1 MWEFRAMK
9 RSLALLMMIIVS
21 LGVLLTPVIFT
32 EGVEKY
38 KETGTFTTDGVE
50 WTYFIYEDYASLY
63 KADATEQ
70 LNSLVIPK
78 YVTSKDGVDYE
89 VQILSSFLTSSAN
102 GSNMGITKESI
113 QKIYIPNTVRIIG
126 EQAFVGFT
134 NLKTVEFEEESSLVE
149 IGDWAFKRSGNKDYS
164 PSDDNGSGIQSND
177 AVDLV
182 WDDSALVSNRMPIDV
197 PVSDVPVGYV
207 IRFPGTA
214 QPSALYVLQGG
225 SQVDY
230 ASAEILSAPSDQD
243 LVVRITFYPSGGFS
257 AGDQVKLL
265 LADAQSTLLDPPS
278 VSWRLTATFVDETPV
293 VEPEEQPDYLLVK
306 IPDSVETIGAYAFD
320 CAYSVIISENSNLKY
335 VGDHAFENV
344 KTDIFIP
351 SRLVDVGVAVF
362 NPNVTLKVSMDNPMI
377 AIDERGHL
385 TTDGGTKLLQYF
397 GNDVDYLFPSNIRAV
412 GERAFYN
419 NETIK
424 TVIIPEGIDW
434 DWFPFGDVVS
444 LETVTFE
451 DGIQTIPDYLMGYS
465 SIKSVVIP
473 STVISI
479 GEKAFY
485 NTLLENV
492 EVCDGT
498 HLTEIKQYA
507 FCYNPNL
514 VKVVFGSHEQ
524 GYYCEL
530 KDGAFFY
537 CNSLKNVIIDDGF
550 NVQSIGKG
558 AFAKVGEEVATGA
571 VGALNPV
578 SFGPVLDS
586 KSIVIPKETEYVGRG
601 AFSVVMS
608 AYYTVTRTAEPGY
621 RTMDSSTVW
630 GYYDADGFTISFE
643 GGSNIYS
650 IYGNAFAGLVGVTE
664 IDLSNCRNLYEIEA
678 AAFSHSFSKNSA
690 TALKL
695 PEAGNLS
702 IIGSGAFSTTN
713 FTVPKIAHLTVPA
726 SVVSI
731 GSNAFEGTVES
742 LDFEEG
748 SMLES
753 FEKRVLSPSS
763 TADLSNC
770 IHLRYVY
777 VMGTMTLP
785 AGAYEMEKTTDAALV
800 NDDEVLFSND
810 SDALEIGEG
819 IKAVNTLYLYG
830 QKIGARHVVI
840 VPTYDESQASS
851 SVQFVD
857 GTNTKAYVPFGEEGR
872 ITLVAPSS
880 RSVDSLSFTLMQ
892 SNGSYMTDTSGEMI
906 STLTN
911 DGFSRFF
918 TVERVESNGTVQFEV
933 TISPDLYEYDAWK
946 DGLKVMVAGVNAAN
960 GSWTPVKVNQSQASI
975 VLKLTSGDFET
986 PDGLYVNDVT
996 VTSGGSGLSKSDV
1009 VATVTSEQGSALAAD
1024 IAIDLT
1030 KLANGTHEFDLVLS
1044 DREGSIGGADVVM
1057 RLHVMLNK
1065 GNNMATR
1072 TYAVEWT
1079 KEKALANACVVYA
1092 DAYLSQIKTIS
1103 VDQANSVF
1111 SYEDGKL
1118 ILGDE
1123 LLMVDGVH
1131 DTIAITSDS
1140 VISAVR
1146 ASALSNGSATSL
1158 VIDKEGISLQDGALS
1173 GAGSLTDVYLLHAG
1187 SCAFTYASFDGAPD
1201 GLRFYV
1207 DDSVT
1212 ANQMSILE
1220 AVGTVMQSFE
1230 AGNYKVY
1237 IPRLVGSHA
1246 VEVLSAGFENG
1257 VFTADLAVEGGYT
1270 GYDLAFSTD
1279 SGAEVVVDG
1288 TSISLVP
1295 ERDTAVF
1302 IAAKDRRSGDLVAV
1316 TFDGDGGTSSGSSQR
1331 VLELSSG
1338 LTVLDSE
1345 IPEFVRANSD
1355 FLYWADASG
1364 AEFDFGSPV
1373 TADILLKAVWSQ
1385 RAPQVVID
1393 VVAGDVIY
1401 EGSPVKKISNVS
1413 ASDRIVLSF
1422 EGYQGYE
1429 PASWAYIVDGTM
1441 ITCPIGE
1448 DLVLENVTSDIT
1460 VAVTYTYFSS
1470 SSGLIPVVNRG
1481 LPTSEELASLVQI
1494 WELGGYIDKSE
1505 SAWRGHSS
1513 VPLVVDDYLYMR
1525 AGGYL
1530 YKVEFDTGYV
1540 VAKVESVNTNAF
1552 YHQIGYGAG
1561 LVIDYCNDRVYDLDL
1576 NLLFEIDRRV
1586 AGLEYHEGYFYTSGT
1601 TMYRFPADAS
1611 QAMGGV
1617 MRMEEVGTFDRT
1629 VYSSYGFSFSVFEG
1643 DYVYRVYADGK
1654 ERGITAM
1661 CIDSGSD
1668 MFGESAHVALDPL
1681 QFMYLDDGWI
1691 SCYDGVIFL
1700 GGYTVG
1706 LFGAVAVQ
1714 ADDALA
1720 YLSVDGFEFGEVRSY
1735 VFDGKRGFA
1744 SQFVVSDG
1752 VGYIVAG
1759 GTLYAFRMGDDGMPV
1774 ELLNTAVL
1782 VSSHGSITVDRS
1794 YATEE
1799 NGYVTYVYMLP
1810 YQPVQSALG
1819 VVKCYFD
1826 GKEFI
1831 METIYDNHLAKD
1843 YNSQAIRSGTD
1854 GQMVWYNDSGHL
1866 FGYTTPEKNVYYFFV
1881 DDGSQAGWYKA
1892 YGATPGDAAAT
1903 LDSSVLSIDTT
1914 KTVSRMFGKPV
1925 SDATINVLHR
1935 DSEISNGFSWTTM
1948 DSFANKSYSTDHYFA
1963 ILANGTKVSDLDVF
1977 SYVDGPS
1984 VSEYSFVENIGDRS
1998 LVGVRM
2004 AVGTDVSVIR
2014 FYEGGAEIEGEAMI
2028 GVTGSEVSGSLPI
2041 VYREGFIPVWTDADG
2056 AVVESLSGASF
2067 PEGGASYFLEWSEVP
2082 TYEVSFTEASAAP
2095 GTVRLSFDVLTLDAD
2110 PLGVSVMLGFE
2121 DGTFVETASTV
2132 AASGGA
2138 ASFSWSARAPGIP
2151 VQMALEISKGGVPVY
2166 QSFDNPFEGVGYT
2179 YGVGTVMVIDGLVY
2193 EVTSMEP
2200 EAATIVG
2207 HESAPSG
2214 KLVIPAALEVDG
2226 HSFVLTV
2233 GKKAF
2238 DRCYEITS
2246 VTIGADVEPY
2256 AFYGCSGLKVVRISD
2271 GVSSIGNSA
2280 FSSCPRISYVVIAD
2294 SVSEIGKN
2302 AFYGYAFYSG
2312 DEKLD
2317 PTSED
2322 LSGHKFT
2329 GKRTHMDV
2337 YVPPVGGVFSAG
2349 GLKYKIVSNGDEMSV
2364 ALRGFSSEA
2373 FPDVTVPSSV
2383 RYLGFDWKVS
2393 SVADKAFYGND
2404 VLASVTVEM
2413 DGSVGFKSFAACP
2426 SLESVAVTGS
2436 ATLGSYSFASCP
2448 SLAVL
2453 DLSGVSE
2460 IGVSAF
2466 SGDKGLVSVA
2476 FSEGLVS
2483 VGKNA
2488 FFRNLF
2494 YDGSSKVPRT
2504 AAGLAGKAFAGSGG
2518 ELFLSA

>member
-1 MWEFRAMK
+1 MNWKEKFVVGLMVFGL
-9 RSLALLMMIIVS
+9 LATGFVYFNYDASGVGGYESESFTWSYEICDDGSARLKSVDFTGSGKVVDLIIPQTIYDS
-21 LGVLLTPVIFT
+21 YG
-32 EGVEKY
+32 
-38 KETGTFTTDGVE
+38 KEHAVGEIGAF
-50 WTYFIYEDYASLY
+50 FIS
-63 KADATEQ
+63 
-70 LNSLVIPK
+70 NSNVKSDEIECIHLP
-78 YVTSKDGVDYE
+78 
-89 VQILSSFLTSSAN
+89 
-102 GSNMGITKESI
+102 
-113 QKIYIPNTVRIIG
+113 
-126 EQAFVGFT
+126 
-134 NLKTVEFEEESSLVE
+134 KTVESIGDYAFAGLFNLRLVE
-149 IGDWAFKRSGNKDYS
+149 FDDGSVLNYIGYQAFYNSGPVFVYNPENESGDGPLSIEVANGDPFTCDIPAGTTELVFSVANMAS
-164 PSDDNGSGIQSND
+164 PADASGLTAMIKVGDGSPAALDAGRLSILSDPGSTP
-177 AVDLV
+177 
-182 WDDSALVSNRMPIDV
+182 ALVGLSLEGIEGL
-197 PVSDVPVGYV
+197 SE
-207 IRFPGTA
+207 GTT
-214 QPSALYVLQGG
+214 SMLLLRDSGG
-225 SQVDY
+225 TIVY
-230 ASAEILSAPSDQD
+230 MTFTMAPS
-243 LVVRITFYPSGGFS
+243 
-257 AGDQVKLL
+257 
-265 LADAQSTLLDPPS
+265 
-278 VSWRLTATFVDETPV
+278 
-293 VEPEEQPDYLLVK
+293 EEQSSIISRPDYLTIQLPDSLKYIADEALNRAYNVTITENSVLEYIGDYALSGSYSEIK
-306 IPDSVETIGAYAFD
+306 IPRTVTHI
-320 CAYSVIISENSNLKY
+320 
-335 VGDHAFENV
+335 
-344 KTDIFIP
+344 
-351 SRLVDVGVAVF
+351 GVAAL
-362 NPNVTLKVSMDNPMI
+362 NPHATISISKDNMVY
-377 AIDERGHL
+377 AIDDDGNL
-385 TTDGGTKLLQYF
+385 TTASGSTLVAYYGMETTYVFGTEIKK
-397 GNDVDYLFPSNIRAV
+397 VC
-412 GERAFYN
+412 ERAFYQN
-419 NETIK
+419 TTIK
-424 TVIIPEGIDW
+424 SIVIPDGLEW
-434 DWFPFGDVVS
+434 DWFPLADMQCLEEVS
-444 LETVTFE
+444 FSE
-451 DGIQTIPDYLMGYS
+451 DMDTIPDYLLAFTPIKNIEIPN
-465 SIKSVVIP
+465 SIV
-473 STVISI
+473 SI
-479 GEKAFY
+479 GEKSFY
-485 NTLLENV
+485 RAQLES
-492 EVCDGT
+492 VCIEAES
-498 HLTEIKQYA
+498 HLNDIGQYA
-507 FCYNPNL
+507 FCRNDKL
-514 VKVVFGSHEQ
+514 TIVTFTSHAP
-524 GYYCEL
+524 GYACEISE
-530 KDGAFFY
+530 GAFFY
-537 CNSLKNVIIDDGF
+537 CNSLKNVIVGDDF
-550 NVQSIGKG
+550 NIKSIEKG
-558 AFAKVGEEVATGA
+558 AFAKYNPNSRINDPASFENFT
-571 VGALNPV
+571 PV
-578 SFGPVLDS
+578 SFSSVVDS
-586 KSIVIPKETEYVGRG
+586 HQILINKEIEYVGIG
-601 AFSVVMS
+601 AFSSVLYGVS
-608 AYYTVTRTAEPGY
+608 STDTEPGAN
-621 RTMDSSTVW
+621 TLEGSSIW
-630 GYYDADGFTISFE
+630 GYLNADGFSISFE
-643 GGSNIYS
+643 EGSSIYS
-650 IYGNAFAGLVGVTE
+650 IQHNAFSGLIGVRT
-664 IDLSNCRNLYEIEA
+664 IDLSNCDLLTEIEGSV
-678 AAFSHSFSKNSA
+678 FSNSFNKNSA
-690 TALKL
+690 TDLKL
-695 PEAGNLS
+695 PEGGVLS
-702 IIGSGAFSTTN
+702 IIGPNAFGATN
-713 FTVPKIAHLTVPA
+713 VIVPSVGNLTVPA
-726 SVVSI
+726 SVTSI
-731 GSNAFEGTVES
+731 GTGAFEGTVER
-742 LDFEEG
+742 LEFEEG
-748 SMLES
+748 SQLRS
-753 FEKRVLSPSS
+753 FEKNVLKYDAY
-763 TADLSNC
+763 ADLSNC
-770 IHLRYVY
+770 GRLEYVFI
-777 VMGTMTLP
+777 GNTMTLP
-785 AGAYEMEKTTDAALV
+785 SGFYEMEGATNAIGYVTNA
-800 NDDEVLFSND
+800 DEVLFSND
-810 SDALEIGEG
+810 SDALDIGEG

-830 QKIGARHVVI
+830 QRILGGEYVVI
-840 VPTYDESQASS
+840 APTYDESQVSS
-851 SVQFVD
+851 SAQFTS
-857 GTNTKAYVPFGEEGR
+857 GTNTKAYVPFGDEGR

-880 RSVDSLSFTLMQ
+880 RSVDSLSFTLRQ
-892 SNGSYMTDTSGEMI
+892 SNGSYATDPSGEVI
-906 STLTN
+906 STLT
-911 DGFSRFF
+911 DDSFSRFF
-918 TVERVESNGTVQFEV
+918 TVERVESEGTVQFEV

-996 VTSGGSGLSKSDV
+996 VTSGGSELSKSDLA
-1009 VATVTSEQGSALAAD
+1009 ATVTSEQGSALAAD

-1065 GNNMATR
+1065 GNNMFTS

-1103 VDQANSVF
+1103 VDQANSTF

-1123 LLMVDGVH
+1123 LLMVDGIH
-1131 DTIAITSDS
+1131 DTITISSDS
-1140 VISAVR
+1140 AISAVR
-1146 ASALSNGSATSL
+1146 PSALSNGSATAL
-1158 VIDKEGISLQDGALS
+1158 VIDKEGVALLDGALS
-1173 GAGSLTDVYLLHAG
+1173 GTDSLTDVYLLHAG
-1187 SCAFTYASFDGAPD
+1187 SCEFTYASFEGAPD

-1212 ANQMSILE
+1212 AEQRGILE
-1220 AVGTVMQSFE
+1220 AVGTVMRAFE
-1230 AGNYKVY
+1230 AGDFTVY
-1237 IPRLVGSHA
+1237 IPQLVGSHA

-1288 TSISLVP
+1288 MSISLVP

-1302 IAAKDRRSGDLVAV
+1302 IAAKDRRLGDLVAV

-1385 RAPQVVID
+1385 RAPQIVID

-1481 LPTSEELASLVQI
+1481 LPTTEELASLVQM
-1494 WELGGYIDKSE
+1494 WELGGAIDKSE

-1540 VAKVESVNTNAF
+1540 VAQVESVNTNAF

-1561 LVIDYCNDRVYDLDL
+1561 LVIDYYNNRVYDLDL

-1759 GTLYAFRMGDDGMPV
+1759 GTLYAFRMGDDGMPG
-1774 ELLNTAVL
+1774 ELLNTTVL
-1782 VSSHGSITVDRS
+1782 VASHGSITVDRS

-1826 GKEFI
+1826 GVEFI
-1831 METIYDNHLAKD
+1831 METIYDNHLAKNF
-1843 YNSQAIRSGTD
+1843 NSQAIRSGTD

-1914 KTVSRMFGKPV
+1914 KTVSRMFGKSV
-1925 SDATINVLHR
+1925 SNATINVLHR

-1948 DSFANKSYSTDHYFA
+1948 DSFANKGFSTDHYFA
-1963 ILANGTKVSDLDVF
+1963 ILADGMTIADLEAF
-1977 SYVDGPS
+1977 SYIDGPG
-1984 VSEYSFVENIGDRS
+1984 VSEYTFAENIGDRS
-1998 LVGVRM
+1998 LLGVSM
-2004 AVGTDVSVIR
+2004 APGTDVSVIR
-2014 FYEGGAEIEGEAMI
+2014 FFEGGAEIEGTAII
-2028 GVTGSEVSGSLPI
+2028 GVVGSEVSSDLPRLAKEGS
-2041 VYREGFIPVWTDADG
+2041 IPVWKDSSG
-2056 AVVESLSGASF
+2056 SVVSSLFGTSF
-2067 PEGGASYFLEWSEVP
+2067 PEGGETYTVVWSDIG
-2082 TYEVSFTEASAAP
+2082 TYEIAFTEARAAP
-2095 GTVRLSFDVLTLDAD
+2095 GKVSLSFDLITDDSEEIEA
-2110 PLGVSVMLGFE
+2110 SVMLGFS
-2121 DGTFVETASTV
+2121 DGSFAVMAGSV
-2132 AASGGA
+2132 RAVDGAGRFSG
-2138 ASFSWSARAPGIP
+2138 SAEAT
-2151 VQMALEISKGGVPVY
+2151 GVPVSAIVEVQKHGVMLKEFY
-2166 QSFDNPFEGVGYT
+2166 DNPFDLEGVAFEA
-2179 YGVGTVMVIDGLVY
+2179 GTVVTVDGLVY
-2193 EVTSMEP
+2193 EITSVDEP
-2200 EAATIVG
+2200 AATIVG
-2207 HESAPSG
+2207 YAADPAG
-2214 KLVIPAALEVDG
+2214 ALVLPGTAEFGGYQFDLA
-2226 HSFVLTV
+2226 V

-2238 DRCYEITS
+2238 VRCYGLTS

-2256 AFYGCSGLKVVRISD
+2256 AFYGCSALKVVRISD
-2271 GVSSIGNSA
+2271 GVSSIGKSA
-2280 FSSCPRISYVVIAD
+2280 FSSCARISYVVVAG
-2294 SVSEIGKN
+2294 SVESIGVD
-2302 AFYGYAFYSG
+2302 AFHGCAFYSG
-2312 DEKLD
+2312 DERLE
-2317 PTSED
+2317 PTAEA

-2329 GKRTHMDV
+2329 GSRTHLEV
-2337 YVPPVGGVFSAG
+2337 YVPPVGGVFSAD
-2349 GLKYKIVSNGDEMSV
+2349 GLKYRIVSNGEEMTVS
-2364 ALRGFSSEA
+2364 LRGFSSEA

-2383 RYLGFDWKVS
+2383 SYLGFDWKVV
-2393 SVADKAFYGND
+2393 SVADKAFYGNA

-2426 SLESVAVTGS
+2426 ALESVAITGDVS
-2436 ATLGSYSFASCP
+2436 VGSYSFASCP
-2448 SLAVL
+2448 SLSAL
-2453 DLSGVSE
+2453 DLSGVSS
-2460 IGVSAF
+2460 IGASAF
-2466 SGDKGLVSVA
+2466 SGDKGLTSVA
-2476 FSEGLVS
+2476 FSEGLES
-2483 VGKNA
+2483 VGENA

-2494 YDGSSKVPRT
+2494 YDGDSSVPRT
-2504 AAGLAGKAFAGSGG
+2504 AEGLAGKSFEGADGKLYLAS
-2518 ELFLSA
+2518 